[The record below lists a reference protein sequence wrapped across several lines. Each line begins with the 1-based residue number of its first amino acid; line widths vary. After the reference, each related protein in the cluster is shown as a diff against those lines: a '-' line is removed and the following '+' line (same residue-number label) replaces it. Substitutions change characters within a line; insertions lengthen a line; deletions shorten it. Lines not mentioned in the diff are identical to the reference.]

1 MNKLCGKWLILLLV
15 IIAIAACT
23 NNSVGVTTTVTL
35 SGWQSNPAEGKLL
48 AGVLQ
53 KFEATHP
60 NIQVKYEAIADRYMD
75 VLKTRLIGDTA
86 ADVFFLD
93 AVEAPLM
100 MASNV
105 LEPLDDYISKN
116 ENGSDFELSDFAPTL
131 LDAFKCEEKICGL
144 PKDFSTLSLFYNK
157 EFFREAGLTEPPHT
171 WEELREF
178 AKKLSIDRNGDGR
191 IERYGLGIAPELARQ
206 YFAIGLFGGRLI
218 DDRGYAAFA
227 SPESLKGLQL
237 ILDLYQKDRSAGQ
250 PSDAGASSG
259 SEMFG
264 QGKAAM
270 VIEGPWAIPYLKETF
285 PNLEFGTAQLPTI
298 AGKKSTMA
306 YTVAYVMNKQA
317 KQKAAA
323 WELIAYLTGKEGMK
337 AWAEQGVVLP
347 SRQSVL
353 LELGY
358 DRDPLYAPFVAGAAY
373 ATIWQS
379 NEHLPLIITHFNNQ
393 FISAL
398 LGEQSL
404 GSAMLQA
411 QIAANKE
418 IAAMNY

>member
-1 MNKLCGKWLILLLV
+1 MRKSAGKWLILLLV
-15 IIAIAACT
+15 MIAIAACT
-23 NNSVGVTTTVTL
+23 NTYTNNSVGRTDTVTL

-48 AGVLQ
+48 ESVLQ

-60 NIQVKYEAIADRYMD
+60 KIKVKYEAIADRYMD
-75 VLKTRLIGDTA
+75 VLQTRLIGDAA

-105 LEPLDDYISKN
+105 LEPLENYIS
-116 ENGSDFELSDFAPTL
+116 SDFNLADFEPTL
-131 LDAFKCEEKICGL
+131 LEAFKYGGKICGL

-157 EFFREAGLTEPPHT
+157 KLFREAGLIEPPQT
-171 WEELREF
+171 WEELQEF
-178 AKKLSIDRNGDGR
+178 AKKLSADRNGDGR

-206 YFAIGLFGGRLI
+206 YFTIGLFGGRLI

-237 ILDLYQKDRSAGQ
+237 IVDLYQKDRSAGQ

-285 PNLEFGTAQLPTI
+285 PNLEFGTAEVPAI
-298 AGKKSTMA
+298 AGKKGTMA

-337 AWAEQGVVLP
+337 AWSQQGVVLP
-347 SRQSVL
+347 SRESVL

-358 DRDPLYAPFVAGAAY
+358 DRDSLYAPFVAGAAY

-379 NEHLPLIITHFNNQ
+379 NENLPLIITHFNNQ

-404 GSAMLQA
+404 ESAMLQA
-411 QIAANKE
+411 QNAANKE
-418 IAAMNY
+418 IEAASY

>member
-1 MNKLCGKWLILLLV
+1 MKKSPIEWLILLLV

-23 NNSVGVTTTVTL
+23 NNSVGRTDTVTL

-48 AGVLQ
+48 EAVLQ
-53 KFEATHP
+53 KFEAIHP
-60 NIQVKYEAIADRYMD
+60 NIKVKYEAIADRYMD

-105 LEPLDDYISKN
+105 LEPLDNYIS
-116 ENGSDFELSDFAPTL
+116 SDFDLVDFAPNL
-131 LDAFKCEEKICGL
+131 LAAFKCGGKICGL

-157 EFFREAGLTEPPHT
+157 QLFREAGLTEPPQT
-171 WEELREF
+171 WEELREV
-178 AKKLSIDRNGDGR
+178 AKKLSADRNGDGR
-191 IERYGLGIAPELARQ
+191 IDRYGLGIAPELARQ

-285 PNLEFGTAQLPTI
+285 PNLNFGTAEVPTI
-298 AGKKSTMA
+298 AGQKSTMA
-306 YTVAYVMNKQA
+306 YTVAYVMNQQA

-373 ATIWQS
+373 ATIWQA
-379 NEHLPLIITHFNNQ
+379 NEHLPLILTHFNNQ

-404 GSAMLQA
+404 EQAMLQA

-418 IAAMNY
+418 IAATNY

>member
-23 NNSVGVTTTVTL
+23 NNSIDRTATVTL

-105 LEPLDDYISKN
+105 LEPLDNYIS
-116 ENGSDFELSDFAPTL
+116 SDFDLADFAPNL
-131 LDAFKCEEKICGL
+131 LAAFKCEEKICGL

-157 EFFREAGLTEPPHT
+157 QLFREAGLTEPPHT

-206 YFAIGLFGGRLI
+206 YFTIGLFGGRLI

-237 ILDLYQKDRSAGQ
+237 IVDLYQKDRSAGQ

-285 PNLEFGTAQLPTI
+285 PNLEFGTAEVPTI
-298 AGKKSTMA
+298 AGQKRTMA

-337 AWAEQGVVLP
+337 AWSQQGVVLP

-358 DRDPLYAPFVAGAAY
+358 DRDALYAPFVAGAAY
-373 ATIWQS
+373 AKIWQS

-404 GSAMLQA
+404 ESAMLQA

>member
-1 MNKLCGKWLILLLV
+1 MNKLLSKWLILLLI
-15 IIAIAACT
+15 IIAITACT
-23 NNSVGVTTTVTL
+23 NNSIGETAAVTL

-48 AGVLQ
+48 EEVLK
-53 KFEATHP
+53 KFEASHP
-60 NIQVKYEAIADRYMD
+60 NIQVNYEAIADQYMD
-75 VLKTRLIGDTA
+75 VLKTRLIGDAA

-100 MASNV
+100 MASNI
-105 LEPLDDYISKN
+105 LEPLDNYID
-116 ENGSDFELSDFAPTL
+116 SDFDLTDFEPNL
-131 LDAFKCEEKICGL
+131 LAAFQCGGKICGL

-157 EFFREAGLTEPPHT
+157 KLFREAGLTQAPPT

-178 AKKLSIDRNGDGR
+178 AKKLSVDKNGDGR

-206 YFAIGLFGGRLI
+206 YFAIGLFGGKLI

-237 ILDLYQKDRSAGQ
+237 IVDLYQKDRSAGQ

-285 PNLEFGTAQLPTI
+285 PDLDFGTAEVPAI
-298 AGKKSTMA
+298 AGKKATMA
-306 YTVAYVMNKQA
+306 YAVAYVMNKQA

-337 AWAEQGVVLP
+337 AWAGQGVVLP
-347 SRQSVL
+347 SRKSVL

-358 DRDPLYAPFVAGAAY
+358 DRAPLYAPFVAGAAY

-404 GSAMLQA
+404 ENAMLKA
-411 QIAANKE
+411 QTAANKE
-418 IAAMNY
+418 IEAASY